1 VIGKSGI
8 GKTTLVKFL
17 MRELT
22 PPKKMI
28 FFKQEDLAR
37 LSTAEVQRYRRKIGV
52 VFQDYKLIPHKTAY
66 ENIIYPLQIMGEDI
80 SKHHAYVVEL
90 LQEV

>member
-1 VIGKSGI
+1 
-8 GKTTLVKFL
+8 

-22 PPKKMI
+22 PPKKMV

-37 LSTAEVQRYRRKIGV
+37 LSTSEVQTYRRRIGV

-80 SKHHAYVVEL
+80 DKHRAYVYEL
-90 LQEV
+90 LEEV